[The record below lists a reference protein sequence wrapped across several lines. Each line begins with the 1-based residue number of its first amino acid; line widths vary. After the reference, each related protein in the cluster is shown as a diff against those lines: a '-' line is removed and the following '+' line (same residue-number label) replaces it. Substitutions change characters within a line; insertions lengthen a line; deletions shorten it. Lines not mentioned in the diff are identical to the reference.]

1 MMGRAHVEGSL
12 VTRTWHAF
20 SFFTTRTS
28 GAPTFG
34 DRGSKGDIIVDA
46 EEAPSIHTYHSPT
59 TRDTEIQASEAEM
72 KKSPDHPRAP

>member
-1 MMGRAHVEGSL
+1 MTGRAHVEGSL
-12 VTRTWHAF
+12 ATRTWHAF

-46 EEAPSIHTYHSPT
+46 EEAPSIHIYHSPT

-72 KKSPDHPRAP
+72 KKSPDHPRAL